1 MTTNSDP
8 EQIRA
13 DIARTRSELSGNVDS
28 LTDTA
33 NPKHIAVRQTE
44 KVKDSVRGVAERIMG
59 SPDDDTDGGVVGD
72 ARAAVGDRVGAV
84 GDTVAHAPGQ
94 AKQKTRSNPLAAG
107 VIAFGAGLLL
117 SSLFPASQKE
127 QAAVSDLQQN
137 LAPLKGQAGD
147 AVRDMAD
154 NLRGPAQEAVEAVR
168 STAAGG
174 AQHVKDDAVDAS
186 SQVQDQAA
194 DAKETVQDHPR

>member
-13 DIARTRSELSGNVDS
+13 DIARTRSELSGNVDA

-33 NPKHIAVRQTE
+33 NPKHIAARQTE
-44 KVKDSVRGVAERIMG
+44 KVKDSVRGVTQRIMG

-72 ARAAVGDRVGAV
+72 ARAAAGDRVGAV
-84 GDTVAHAPGQ
+84 GDTVAQAPGR

-127 QAAVSDLQQN
+127 QAAVSDLQEN
-137 LAPLKGQAGD
+137 LAPLKDQAGE
-147 AVRDMAD
+147 AVREMAD
-154 NLRGPAQEAVEAVR
+154 NLRAPAQESVDAVR
-168 STAAGG
+168 STAAEG
-174 AQHVKDDAVDAS
+174 AQHVKDDAADAS
-186 SQVQDQAA
+186 SRVQDQAV